1 MVNIRKIIDSHIHI
15 FPPKRMKHAIQ
26 WVKRFIPSLP
36 FDHTLTEDEIL
47 AHLEEAGVSL
57 FFNYVYPL
65 SPAETRKLNRFN
77 YALSKKVSKAICFG
91 SLHPGNDQKPKI
103 IYEALFDFD
112 LVGLK
117 FHPFVQGFSILDRRM
132 HEVYRVMEKL
142 NRPIVFHTGF
152 DHFYGAQMRP
162 EEMEIILTRYPDLVV
177 VIAHMFYPHIDQA
190 FRFLKKYKNV
200 YLDGTNI
207 FSDYCEPLNGE
218 NIFEGSLVRKGGKR
232 CFHIYFHHSLQDL
245 ERYSYRI
252 MFGSD
257 YPVAMNDP
265 FKIYENVRR
274 LGISSL
280 AKKNIL
286 ESTARNFILRFKP
299 DFSD

>member
-1 MVNIRKIIDSHIHI
+1 MAHIRKIIDSHIHI
-15 FPPKRMKHAIQ
+15 FPPERMKHAIQ
-26 WVKRFIPSLP
+26 WIKRFIPSLP

-47 AHLEEAGVSL
+47 SHLEEAGISL

-103 IYEALFDFD
+103 IHEALFDFG

-117 FHPFVQGFSILDRRM
+117 FHPFVQRFSILDRRM
-132 HEVYRVMEKL
+132 DEVYRIIEKL

-152 DHFYGAQMRP
+152 DRFYGTQMRP
-162 EEMEIILTRYPDLVV
+162 DEMEIILGRYPGLVV

-190 FRFLKKYKNV
+190 FRLLKEHKNV

-207 FSDYCEPLNGE
+207 FSDYREPLNGE
-218 NIFEGSLVRKGGKR
+218 NIFEGSLVREGGRR
-232 CFHIYFHHSLQDL
+232 CYQIYFHHSLRDL
-245 ERYSYRI
+245 ERCSHRI

-265 FKIYENVRR
+265 FKIYAAVRR
-274 LGISSL
+274 LGISSS

-286 ESTARNFILRFKP
+286 EGTARNFILRFKP